1 MMDALWGSGDPTQ
14 YLTDNHF
21 AAYDDHNY
29 VGFNGNVQPNPQAY
43 LSYSCNDNRGG
54 NYPVIVGE
62 WSLTVNSAH
71 QFDSDFWPI
80 SNNLQFYQNWFNAQV
95 KVYEKQEGWIFW
107 SWKTNLGDPRWDYQ
121 GKHSLFANFRQR
133 NTDDGLA
140 AVQAGIIP
148 TNLDSLKSSNP
159 C

>member
-14 YLTDNHF
+14 YLTDNYF

-29 VGFNGNVQPNPQAY
+29 VGYNGNIDPTPANY
-43 LSYSCNDNRGG
+43 LAYSCADNRGG
-54 NYPVIVGE
+54 NSPVIVGE
-62 WSLTVNSAH
+62 WSLTVSTAH

-95 KVYEKQEGWIFW
+95 RVYEKQDGWIFW

-121 GKHSLFANFRQR
+121 GKVTAIWS
-133 NTDDGLA
+133 TWD
-140 AVQAGIIP
+140 V
-148 TNLDSLKSSNP
+148 
-159 C
+159 